1 MKIRCSC
8 FHFFFFFDSNS
19 LATTVGQARN
29 VYFPFDIHSDTATDV
44 ATEMVKELEI
54 TDWEPW
60 EIAEMIDEEISALVP
75 SWKEGECDLPLYQN
89 QHSFNYNEEGDDD
102 DNRTQHPFYD
112 LSSHSSS
119 HSSLPGLCNS
129 RKTQFHRSKNM
140 MTCSHDWVQGTFH
153 YLVITNSGKIAI
165 TKMKKQTHT
174 HMKDLQRQVLRVKDF
189 LQF

>member
-8 FHFFFFFDSNS
+8 FHFFLFYSNS

-129 RKTQFHRSKNM
+129 RKTQVHRSKNM

-153 YLVITNSGKIAI
+153 YLVITNSGKISI

-174 HMKDLQRQVLRVKDF
+174 HTGKIFKDKC
-189 LQF
+189 